1 MISVEINTFK
11 TCAARCHTISIVLA
25 AIHTQGTMF
34 GRYLAVE
41 RHTVD
46 TVVVAIEGLSAEA
59 SPGIPDGDCLVR
71 GGSAEAAAEGL
82 PAHLIH

>member
-1 MISVEINTFK
+1 MPHSQHCPGNNSYTRHYVW
-11 TCAARCHTISIVLA
+11 H
-25 AIHTQGTMF
+25 

-41 RHTVD
+41 SHTVD

-59 SPGIPDGDCLVR
+59 SPGVPDGDCLVR